1 MKNFAI
7 LDKDN
12 CVENI
17 LTTEIEDYEYAISVL
32 FTDNEL
38 IEIDEEQDVYIG
50 SFYDGENFY
59 FLNNDENHPSIDENN
74 LKIDGKNVLQFN
86 EGTKE
91 WDFFAEII
99 EVS

>member
-12 CVENI
+12 HVENI
-17 LTTEIEDYEYAISVL
+17 LTTDVEDYEYAISIL
-32 FTDNEL
+32 FTENEL
-38 IEIDEEQDVYIG
+38 IEINEDQDVYIG
-50 SFYDGENFY
+50 SFYDGKNFC
-59 FLNNDENHPSIDENN
+59 FLNNKNNNFAIDENN
-74 LKIDGKNVLQFN
+74 LKIEGRNVLQFN
-86 EGTKE
+86 ENTKE